1 MKNLNF
7 GVLFFIK
14 LNSQVIY
21 PLGHLV
27 AVGGAEDKGTDLEK
41 GILQR
46 NRLNFFELGILKN
59 IVSLIGADGP
69 SVEVITT
76 ASSIPDEVAQNYK
89 DAFEKLG
96 CMNVGHMRI
105 RNRED
110 ASLPEY
116 FERLKACNCVMFS
129 GGNQL
134 RLSSIFGGTN
144 FLDLLKQR
152 YQEGSFL
159 IAGTS
164 AGAMAMSNTMIY
176 EGSAALANLKGEVK
190 ITTGLGLLQNVI
202 IDTHFD
208 QRGRFNRLAQAVA
221 AQPGAIGIG
230 LGEDTGVVVS
240 EGRELKAIGSGS
252 VVIIDG
258 KKIEHNNIAD
268 IEFGMPISVENI
280 IVHIMSKG
288 DMYNLETRNFIG
300 AETVITEP

>member
-1 MKNLNF
+1 M
-7 GVLFFIK
+7 
-14 LNSQVIY
+14 IY

-41 GILQR
+41 GIVQR
-46 NRLNFFELGILKN
+46 NRLNFFELGILRN
-59 IVSLIGADGP
+59 IVSLIGGAEP
-69 SVEVITT
+69 RVEVITT

-96 CMNVGHMRI
+96 CLNVGHLRI

-110 ASLPEY
+110 AALPENID
-116 FERLKACNCVMFS
+116 RLNACNCIMFS

-134 RLSSIFGGTN
+134 RLSSIFGGTH
-144 FLDLLKQR
+144 FLDVLKQR
-152 YQEGSFL
+152 YHDENFL
-159 IAGTS
+159 VAGTS

-176 EGSAALANLKGEVK
+176 EGNAAIASLKGEVK
-190 ITTGLGLLQNVI
+190 ITTGLGMLQNVI

-208 QRGRFNRLAQAVA
+208 KRGRFNRLAQGVA

-230 LGEDTGVVVS
+230 LGEDTGVIVS
-240 EGRELKAIGSGS
+240 EGRHLTAIGSGS

-258 KKIEHNNIAD
+258 KHIDYNNIAD
-268 IEFGMPISVENI
+268 IAFGKPISVENI

-288 DMYNLETRNFIG
+288 DTYNLETRKFEG
-300 AETVITEP
+300 ADIVIVDED

>member
-1 MKNLNF
+1 MT
-7 GVLFFIK
+7 
-14 LNSQVIY
+14 Y

-110 ASLPEY
+110 AALPEY
-116 FERLKACNCVMFS
+116 LERLKACNCVMFS

-134 RLSSIFGGTN
+134 RLSSIFGGTD

-152 YQEGSFL
+152 YQQGNFL

-176 EGSAALANLKGEVK
+176 EGSAAIANLKGEVK
-190 ITTGLGLLQNVI
+190 ITTGLGLMQNVI

-230 LGEDTGVVVS
+230 LGEDTGVIVS

-258 KKIEHNNIAD
+258 KNIEYNNIAD
-268 IEFGMPISVENI
+268 IDFGMPISVENI

-288 DMYNLETRNFIG
+288 DMYNLETRSFIG
-300 AETVITEP
+300 AEIELHED

>member
-1 MKNLNF
+1 MT
-7 GVLFFIK
+7 
-14 LNSQVIY
+14 Y

-41 GILQR
+41 GILER

-59 IVSLIGADGP
+59 IVSLIGDAEP
-69 SVEVITT
+69 RVEVITT

-96 CMNVGHMRI
+96 CLNVGHMRI

-110 ASLPEY
+110 AAQPDY
-116 FERLKACNCVMFS
+116 IERLNKCNCIMFS

-134 RLSSIFGGTN
+134 RLSSIFGGTD
-144 FLDLLKQR
+144 FLDALKHR
-152 YQEGSFL
+152 YEEESFVV
-159 IAGTS
+159 AGTS
-164 AGAMAMSNTMIY
+164 AGAMAMSSTMIY
-176 EGSAALANLKGEVK
+176 EGNAAIASLKGEVK
-190 ITTGLGLLQNVI
+190 ITTGLGLLQHVI

-208 QRGRFNRLAQAVA
+208 KRGRFNRLAQGVA

-230 LGEDTGVVVS
+230 LGEDTGVIVS
-240 EGRELKAIGSGS
+240 QGRELMAIGSGS

-258 KKIEHNNIAD
+258 KNIEYNNIAD
-268 IEFGMPISVENI
+268 IDFGKPISVENI

-288 DMYNLETRNFIG
+288 DTYNLETRKFEG
-300 AETVITEP
+300 AGIEVHVED

>member
-1 MKNLNF
+1 MT
-7 GVLFFIK
+7 
-14 LNSQVIY
+14 Y

-41 GILQR
+41 GIVQR

-59 IVSLIGADGP
+59 IVSLIGSAGP
-69 SVEVITT
+69 HVEVITT

-96 CMNVGHMRI
+96 CMNVGHLRI

-110 ASLPEY
+110 AALPEY
-116 FERLKACNCVMFS
+116 IERLNACNCIMFS

-134 RLSSIFGGTN
+134 RLSSIFGGTH
-144 FLDLLKQR
+144 FLDVLKQR
-152 YQEGSFL
+152 YNEGNFL

-176 EGSAALANLKGEVK
+176 EGNAAIANLKGEVK
-190 ITTGLGLLQNVI
+190 ITTGLGLMQNVI

-208 QRGRFNRLAQAVA
+208 KRGRFNRLAQAVA

-230 LGEDTGVVVS
+230 LGEDTGIVVS
-240 EGRELKAIGSGS
+240 EGHVLRAIGSGS

-258 KKIEHNNIAD
+258 KNIEYNNIAD
-268 IEFGMPISVENI
+268 IDFGKPISVENI

-288 DMYNLETRNFIG
+288 DEYDLETRKFEG
-300 AETVITEP
+300 AEILINDED

>member
-1 MKNLNF
+1 M
-7 GVLFFIK
+7 V
-14 LNSQVIY
+14 Y

-41 GILQR
+41 GIVQR
-46 NRLNFFELGILKN
+46 NRLNFFELGILKT
-59 IVSLIGADGP
+59 IVGLIGSDGP

-76 ASSIPDEVAQNYK
+76 ASSIPDEVAQNYI

-110 ASLPEY
+110 AALPEY
-116 FERLKACNCVMFS
+116 IERLNACNCIMFS

-134 RLSSIFGGTN
+134 RLSSIFGGTT
-144 FLDLLKQR
+144 FLDVLKHR
-152 YQEGSFL
+152 YEQGNFL

-176 EGSAALANLKGEVK
+176 EGNAAIANLKGEVK
-190 ITTGLGLLQNVI
+190 ITTGLGLMQNVI

-208 QRGRFNRLAQAVA
+208 KRGRFNRLAQAVA

-230 LGEDTGVVVS
+230 LGEDTGIIVS
-240 EGRELKAIGSGS
+240 EGHVLKAIGSGS

-258 KKIEHNNIAD
+258 KNIEYNNIAD
-268 IEFGMPISVENI
+268 IAFGKPISVENI

-288 DMYNLETRNFIG
+288 DEYNLETRKFEG
-300 AETVITEP
+300 AEIVINDED

>member
-1 MKNLNF
+1 MT
-7 GVLFFIK
+7 
-14 LNSQVIY
+14 Y

-89 DAFEKLG
+89 HAFEKLG

-110 ASLPEY
+110 VGTPEY
-116 FERLKACNCVMFS
+116 MERLKACNCVMFS

-144 FLDLLKQR
+144 FLDVLKQR
-152 YQEGSFL
+152 YDEGNFL

-176 EGSAALANLKGEVK
+176 EGNAAIANLKGEVK
-190 ITTGLGLLQNVI
+190 ITTGLGLLHNVI

-230 LGEDTGVVVS
+230 LGEDTGIIVS
-240 EGRELKAIGSGS
+240 EGHELKAIGSGS

-258 KKIEHNNIAD
+258 KKIEYNNIAD
-268 IEFGMPISVENI
+268 IDFGMPISVENI

-288 DMYNLETRNFIG
+288 DMYNLETRKFMG
-300 AETVITEP
+300 AEIAMNEP

>member
-1 MKNLNF
+1 MT
-7 GVLFFIK
+7 
-14 LNSQVIY
+14 Y

-46 NRLNFFELGILKN
+46 NRLNFFELGILKT

-76 ASSIPDEVAQNYK
+76 ASSIPDEVAQNYM
-89 DAFEKLG
+89 DAFKKLG
-96 CMNVGHMRI
+96 CLNVGHMRI

-116 FERLKACNCVMFS
+116 TERLKACNCIMFS

-134 RLSSIFGGTN
+134 RLSSIFGGTT
-144 FLDLLKQR
+144 FLDVLKQR
-152 YQEGSFL
+152 YEEGNFL

-176 EGSAALANLKGEVK
+176 EGNAALAHLKGEVK
-190 ITTGLGLLQNVI
+190 ITTGLGLIQNVI

-230 LGEDTGVVVS
+230 LGEDTGMIVT

-258 KKIEHNNIAD
+258 RKIEHNNIAD

-288 DMYNLETRNFIG
+288 DMYNLETRKFMG
-300 AETVITEP
+300 TEIVMNEP

>member
-1 MKNLNF
+1 M
-7 GVLFFIK
+7 
-14 LNSQVIY
+14 IY

-69 SVEVITT
+69 YVEVITT
-76 ASSIPDEVAQNYK
+76 ASSIPDEVAQNYIE
-89 DAFEKLG
+89 AFEKLG

-110 ASLPEY
+110 VTQPEY
-116 FERLKACNCVMFS
+116 MKRLNSCNCIMFS

-134 RLSSIFGGTN
+134 RLSSIFGGTD
-144 FLDLLKQR
+144 FLDVLKQR
-152 YQEGSFL
+152 YQQGNFL

-176 EGSAALANLKGEVK
+176 EGSAAMANLKGEVK

-240 EGRELKAIGSGS
+240 QGHELKAIGSGS

-258 KKIEHNNIAD
+258 KNIEYNNIAD
-268 IEFGMPISVENI
+268 IDFGMPISVENI

-288 DMYNLETRNFIG
+288 DVYNLETRKFLG
-300 AETVITEP
+300 AEVIIDDKE

>member
-1 MKNLNF
+1 MT
-7 GVLFFIK
+7 
-14 LNSQVIY
+14 Y

-96 CMNVGHMRI
+96 CLNVGHMRI

-110 ASLPEY
+110 AALPEY
-116 FERLKACNCVMFS
+116 IERLNACNCVMFS

-144 FLDLLKQR
+144 FLDVLKQR
-152 YQEGSFL
+152 YQEGNFL

-176 EGSAALANLKGEVK
+176 EGSAAIANLKGEVK

-230 LGEDTGVVVS
+230 LGEDTGVIVS
-240 EGRELKAIGSGS
+240 LGHELKAIGSGS

-258 KKIEHNNIAD
+258 KHIEYNNIAD
-268 IEFGMPISVENI
+268 IDFGMPISVENI
-280 IVHIMSKG
+280 VVHIMSKG
-288 DMYNLETRNFIG
+288 DIYNLETRKFIG
-300 AETVITEP
+300 AEIVMHDD